1 MTNTGGSSMPPLGAA
16 LSVFRIGMP
25 STYGVS
31 FLVVLI
37 ALLLFVGALP

>member
-1 MTNTGGSSMPPLGAA
+1 MNRLVAPL
-16 LSVFRIGMP
+16 SFFRIGMP

-37 ALLLFVGALP
+37 AFLLFVGALP